1 MVGVL
6 MVVSTKKWLEDVV
19 TLEYNLEALFSI
31 VFPSFRRDCMDST
44 LTSPV
49 IAWRVSCSNCS
60 CSVVVHG
67 LNDLVEG
74 SSARARVLYFC
85 SEAKGLGV
93 GV

>member
-6 MVVSTKKWLEDVV
+6 MVVSTKKWFEDVFI
-19 TLEYNLEALFSI
+19 LEYNLEALFSI
-31 VFPSFRRDCMDST
+31 VFPSMRRDCIDST

-49 IAWRVSCSNCS
+49 IAWRVSCSNCN
-60 CSVVVHG
+60 CSVVVRG
-67 LNDLVEG
+67 LNARVGG

-85 SEAKGLGV
+85 SGAKGLGG